1 MSGIFKLFLTLLL
14 TLPSLLICR
23 LSFRFVLIWVP
34 QGNRQMTTTRK
45 SLLLKFPKRRG
56 HLHHENHVEKHKG
69 HPGEKGGER
78 AGQKAWLQLGG
89 GLSEGIVDQSR
100 QAPNTGWGHLQRALE
115 CRGISDCLVPGPVM
129 TQLETT
135 FLLQRRRQ
143 TERWFCLWTLG

>member
-14 TLPSLLICR
+14 TLSSLLICR
-23 LSFRFVLIWVP
+23 LRFRFVLIWVP
-34 QGNRQMTTTRK
+34 QGNRQVMTTKK

-56 HLHHENHVEKHKG
+56 HLHHENHVEKHRS

-78 AGQKAWLQLGG
+78 AGKKAWLQLGG
-89 GLSEGIVDQSR
+89 GLSEGPE
-100 QAPNTGWGHLQRALE
+100 QAGTGHWVGTPAEGFE

-143 TERWFCLWTLG
+143 TERWFCLWTLD